1 MKKSIEG
8 LILKTICS
16 VQPYITHIY
25 KANRPSEQNQE
36 MCFEILGF
44 DIIIDQNLKPWL
56 LEVNHTPS
64 FSADSD
70 LDYKIKSNLISDTL
84 KLVNVRKKK
93 SKVKKNNEI
102 IEYESKHLGG
112 FTRIYPCE
120 EQFIYENYM
129 KSSKEIWNIWAQ
141 GKKRVS
147 KNQEKEKNEQKLNLR
162 PTKIQYK
169 RPLSAFV
176 KMEKPQI
183 SSKNLFNKL
192 NDKTFLVPRSTKEI
206 PLAEDEITK
215 ENTRNNENILGEDS
229 IKNNRISS
237 LKHTPF
243 FCPQSKLFRP
253 RSAVNPTL
261 KLEEEKCEK
270 QNENKKPSSMVNRDL
285 LLLQDFLKP
294 KNSGIVQE
302 IYSHENMRI
311 PDFKYKTKN
320 AQFNHRNSHNCS
332 EFDDKNFHKGNEDQR
347 QMNSWSKSYLRPV
360 FILNKQLLNT
370 FLNKNLK
377 K

>member
-1 MKKSIEG
+1 M
-8 LILKTICS
+8 KTICS

-25 KANRPSEQNQE
+25 KANRPNEQNQE

-70 LDYKIKSNLISDTL
+70 LDYRIKSNLISDTL

-93 SKVKKNNEI
+93 SKVKKYNEI
-102 IEYESKHLGG
+102 TEYENKHLGG
-112 FTRIYPCE
+112 FKRIYPCE
-120 EQFIYENYM
+120 EQFIYETYM
-129 KSSKEIWNIWAQ
+129 NSSKEIWNIWAQ
-141 GKKRVS
+141 GKKKVS
-147 KNQEKEKNEQKLNLR
+147 KIQEKEKNEQKLNLK
-162 PTKIQYK
+162 PTKFQYK

-183 SSKNLFNKL
+183 SSKNILNKV
-192 NDKTFLVPRSTKEI
+192 NDKSFLGPRSTKEI
-206 PLAEDEITK
+206 PLAEDEKTK
-215 ENTRNNENILGEDS
+215 ENTQNNGNVLGECFS
-229 IKNNRISS
+229 KYSRISS
-237 LKHTPF
+237 VKHTPF
-243 FCPQSKLFRP
+243 FCPQSRLFRP
-253 RSAVNPTL
+253 RSAFNPTS
-261 KLEEEKCEK
+261 KLEEGKFEK
-270 QNENKKPSSMVNRDL
+270 QNENNKPTFLVNKDF

-302 IYSHENMRI
+302 IYCHENLRN
-311 PDFKYKTKN
+311 PDLKYKPRN
-320 AQFNHRNSHNCS
+320 AQLNHRNSHNCS
-332 EFDDKNFHKGNEDQR
+332 EFDDKNFHKGNEEQH
-347 QMNSWSKSYLRPV
+347 QINTLSKSNLRPV
-360 FILNKQLLNT
+360 FILNKQLLNN